1 VSLDLFSQNVEEA
14 VSYASRT
21 SAPELPSTFT
31 DNFHDAWNRGILTS
45 QSISGQTRN
54 ASARGELVDEAVA
67 ATGDKSL
74 ANLFIRQPYGDEV
87 VFDDNAFN
95 ERIAEHRKARPD
107 LNLPTLSDEA
117 IQARADDIGRRQ
129 LADSASLAGRERTF
143 GGTVGQFAGAAAG
156 SLTDPVNLVAFP
168 LAAPESLG
176 VLGTALAWGA
186 IGAGSQGIIEALNSS
201 AMERIQPGYSASGAP
216 FASIVEAAGGAAV
229 LGGTLKGLAAA
240 WTKAKTGEWP
250 RSIRDAGNVVESE
263 AQIASTNRFPGAE
276 GEAFHRTA
284 LQQAIDDM
292 AAGRPAFDQRPL
304 PEGGILAAY
313 DAKLTP
319 IMDARARA
327 AGADESA
334 IAFERD
340 AVRLPPTME
349 RLSEVQLSEF
359 RDVAVQARQ
368 DAAAARNAISGERAA
383 VTSDRAGLTQR
394 AADLEAPRQEV
405 AGLQAD
411 IARLD
416 QRLAEARPVTDAETQ
431 ARIAAIDADL
441 KGQVGQ
447 DARARLEAER
457 AQITETLAKTGP
469 EDERLLA
476 SLNAERKA
484 LAKALDRSEKKL
496 AKAEAQIAKHS
507 ERVNAREQAIPR
519 REQTVGEREAA
530 KVDAATNSLRRSVAR
545 LAQDGYGVRLPAE
558 DAQAFAAR
566 ILGANDN
573 EIEAA
578 LRGVTED
585 LVSRAV
591 DLRRLQPPEL
601 PGIGKSVPAA
611 EQRAR
616 AQYYTEEMRK
626 GITAIAREV
635 GYEMPR
641 EEAAA
646 IAARLSGMSEHDAMA
661 VLDELLLRPRTLLE
675 TLPGTGAARAPASA
689 EGVSRL
695 EPNTAAALRAEL
707 TPANI
712 EEARVHPDMEETVSR
727 DLDKLMLE
735 KPDLE
740 VPTGVTVD
748 ADGRTVAATRK
759 VEDVVA
765 EADSRLAAAKEIAD
779 CVGPYPAE
787 AAQ

>member
-1 VSLDLFSQNVEEA
+1 MSLDLFASNIDDA
-14 VSYASRT
+14 VSYAGRV
-21 SAPELPSTFT
+21 SAPELPSTFS
-31 DNFHDAWNRGILTS
+31 DNFNDAWNKGILTG
-45 QSISGQTRN
+45 QSISGQTRR
-54 ASARGELVDEAVA
+54 AAARGELVDDAVKK
-67 ATGDKSL
+67 TGDNSL
-74 ANLFIRQPYGDEV
+74 GQLYMTQPGGDEV
-87 VFDDNAFN
+87 VFDEGAFN
-95 ERIAEHRKARPD
+95 ERLAKHRTSRPD
-107 LNLPTLSDEA
+107 LDLPPLTDEA

-129 LADSASLAGRERTF
+129 LADSTSLAGRESTT
-143 GGTVGQFAGAAAG
+143 GGTIGAVLGSTAAAAA
-156 SLTDPVNLVAFP
+156 DPVNLVAFP

-176 VLGTALAWGA
+176 ILGTMAAWGA
-186 IGAGSQGIIEALNSS
+186 IGAGSQGVIEALNST
-201 AMERIQPGYSASGAP
+201 AMERIQPGYSASSAP
-216 FASIVEAAGGAAV
+216 FTNIAEAGLGGAV
-229 LGGTLKGLAAA
+229 LGGGFKGAAA
-240 WTKAKTGEWP
+240 LWTRAKTGAWP

-263 AQIASTNRFPGAE
+263 AQIAATNRFDGVE

-284 LQQAIDDM
+284 LQQAIDDLV
-292 AAGRPAFDQRPL
+292 AGRPAFDQRPL
-304 PEGGILAAY
+304 PEGGILSAY

-349 RLSEVQLSEF
+349 RLSEVQLSDF
-359 RDVAVQARQ
+359 RGVAVQARQ
-368 DAAAARNAISGERAA
+368 DAAAAREAISGERAA

-394 AADLEAPRQEV
+394 SAELEAPRQEV

-411 IARLD
+411 IAKLD
-416 QRLAEARPVTDAETQ
+416 QRITEARPAIDPETQ
-431 ARIAAIDADL
+431 ARIDAIDVDL

-484 LAKALDRSEKKL
+484 LAKALDRSENKL
-496 AKAEAQIAKHS
+496 GKAEAQIAKQS

-519 REQTVGEREAA
+519 REQTAGEREAA

-566 ILGANDN
+566 ILAANDN
-573 EIEAA
+573 DVEAA

-591 DLRRLQPPEL
+591 ELRRLQPPEL
-601 PGIGKSVPAA
+601 PGIGKSVPVA

-616 AQYYTEEMRK
+616 AQYHTEEMRK

-646 IAARLSGMSEHDAMA
+646 IAAKLSRMSEQDAMA

-675 TLPGTGAARAPASA
+675 TLPGTGQARAPAA
-689 EGVSRL
+689 EGVVRAD
-695 EPNTAAALRAEL
+695 PDAVAALRESL
-707 TPANI
+707 TPAKI
-712 EEARVHPDMEETVSR
+712 DEMRGDPDVEETIAR

-735 KPDLE
+735 RPDLE

-748 ADGRTVAATRK
+748 AEGRTVPTTRK

-765 EADSRLAAAKEIAD
+765 EADSRLSAAKEIEA